1 MFHNTNCFITSNVS
15 GLTAI
20 QELEV
25 ERTSLAN
32 EGRLCNKGKTNCHS
46 EQLNTSLKKLRLA
59 LYLLNYEGPL
69 CYCGIVGN
77 FS

>member
-1 MFHNTNCFITSNVS
+1 M
-15 GLTAI
+15 
-20 QELEV
+20 

-46 EQLNTSLKKLRLA
+46 EQVNTSLKKLRLA